1 MIHTLISN
9 NKHLTAS
16 KIENNQ
22 ANWFESK
29 NVTGKYELSEQYAS
43 ICQQH
48 EQQKKWVLFINPDE
62 ASLEQLAKSH
72 GVDIS
77 KVLCVNVKNKPGID
91 AQDGELLN
99 LNIKQIKNVLCRGN
113 CSAVILSNAIFKE
126 EEIIEL
132 NSCAKQGETQCLLLK
147 TIPTKLVQKINP
159 KENAKLH

>member
-9 NKHLTAS
+9 NNQLTE
-16 KIENNQ
+16 INRENNH

-29 NVTGKYELSEQYAS
+29 NVTGKNELSKQYAS

-48 EQQKKWVLFINPDE
+48 KQQKKWVLFINPDE
-62 ASLEQLAKSH
+62 ASLEQLAKIH

-113 CSAVILSNAIFKE
+113 CSAVILSNASFKQ

-132 NSCAKQGETQCLLLK
+132 NSCAEQGETQCLVLK
-147 TIPTKLVQKINP
+147 TFPDKLVKTIYQK
-159 KENAKLH
+159 ESAKLH